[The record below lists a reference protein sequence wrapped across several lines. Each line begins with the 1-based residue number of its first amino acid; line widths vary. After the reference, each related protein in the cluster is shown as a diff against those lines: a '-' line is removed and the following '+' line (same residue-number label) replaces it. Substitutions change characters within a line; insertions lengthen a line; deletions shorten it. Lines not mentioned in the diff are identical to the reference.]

1 MRQNSKLSANL
12 MKSLV
17 LISTCVIL
25 ASPVLLVAQQAR
37 HSEVTEVVVV
47 EVPVQVTKDGEPV
60 RGLTADQFEV
70 LDGRKRQ
77 DLIGFD
83 VYDLSIS
90 EGAPSQEVPQMP
102 AAAQRRF
109 MLFFDL
115 SFSDPASIVRAR
127 HAAKK
132 LVSTGLAPAD
142 LVGVATYSASSGSK
156 LILGFTSD
164 RSQVELAIDTLGLP
178 QLVESR
184 RDPLGITF
192 ADMPESWGTAATGG
206 GGRGGIDVEAEVR
219 QAVDRLESSIRRADD
234 KNDILALTSS
244 LTGVA
249 ELLRSVDG
257 RKYLVFLSE
266 GFNSSIIVG
275 QGGGISREEQQAI
288 QAQNDAAMRGEIQ
301 DVDSN
306 LRFGDTSAQN
316 QLSVMLR
323 EFVRADCV
331 IQAIDIGGLRA
342 GADAR
347 PRRESKQGLFMM
359 ADGTGGEFVENFNN
373 LTTAMEEVLNR
384 TSVTYVLAIQPKDL
398 KMDGDFHKL
407 KVKLK
412 DGPKGARLA
421 YRPGYF
427 APRPYSE
434 LSQRE
439 RIFTAASRIY
449 GDASGQVG
457 TAALAAPFEI
467 ASQPVYVPTLIE
479 IRGEDLLKGNQGATV
494 TAEIYAYAVA
504 EDGQVRDFFN
514 QVIGIDV
521 EKAGPALQQTGIKFW
536 NQFELPPGTYVAR
549 TLVRNANTGSS
560 GVSVYPFRVPDG
572 GQDEPALLAPMFPEP
587 AGKWLIVR
595 GKRAEESTHDYPFT
609 VQGEPFIPAVK
620 PVLVPGQSASVILA
634 GYGLGDSVQMTA
646 ELQTLNGNSVGEV
659 SLNVGER
666 KLATD
671 PTMAQW
677 AATLGL
683 GTLEAGDYI
692 LKFTATEPETGDT
705 HSSTITVSVSG

>member
-1 MRQNSKLSANL
+1 MRQQSRPSAYL
-12 MKSLV
+12 RSLLLFSTY
-17 LISTCVIL
+17 LIL
-25 ASPVLLVAQQAR
+25 PNPGPLVAQQAR
-37 HSEVTEVVVV
+37 HAEVTEVVVV
-47 EVPVQVTKDGEPV
+47 EVPVQVSKDGRPV

-90 EGAPSQEVPQMP
+90 GVEPSEVGPRIP
-102 AAAQRRF
+102 AAAQRHF

-127 HAAKK
+127 HAAKE
-132 LVSTGLAPAD
+132 LVATGLNQND

-164 RSQVELAIDTLGLP
+164 RNQAELAIDTLGLP

-192 ADMPESWGTAATGG
+192 ADMPESWGTATAGSS
-206 GGRGGIDVEAEVR
+206 GRGGIDVEAEVR
-219 QAVDRLESSIRRADD
+219 QAVTRLESSIRRADD

-244 LTGVA
+244 LTEVA

-275 QGGGISREEQQAI
+275 QGGGASREEQQAI
-288 QAQNDAAMRGEIQ
+288 QRQNDAAMRGEIEA
-301 DVDSN
+301 VDSN

-316 QLSVMLR
+316 QLSLMLS

-331 IQAIDIGGLRA
+331 IQAIDIGGLRT
-342 GADAR
+342 GGDTR

-359 ADGTGGEFVENFNN
+359 ADGTGGEFIENFNN
-373 LTTAMEEVLNR
+373 LTVAMEKMLER
-384 TSVTYVLAIQPKDL
+384 TSVTYVLAFQAKDL
-398 KMDGDFHKL
+398 DLDGKFHKL

-427 APRPYSE
+427 APKPYSE

-439 RIFTAASRIY
+439 RIFSAASRLF
-449 GDASGQVG
+449 GDASGQIG

-467 ASQPVYVPTLIE
+467 ESERAYVPTMIE
-479 IRGEDLLKGNQGATV
+479 IHSSDLLKGNQGGTV

-514 QVIGIDV
+514 QIIGIDIA
-521 EKAGPALQQTGIKFW
+521 KAGSTFQETGIKFW
-536 NQFELPPGTYVAR
+536 NHFELAPGSYVAR
-549 TLVRNANTGSS
+549 VLVRNANTGTS
-560 GVSVYPFRVPDG
+560 GVSVFPFRVPDAS
-572 GQDEPALLAPMFPEP
+572 QQEPALLAPMFPEP
-587 AGKWLIVR
+587 AGRWLIVR
-595 GKRAEESTHDYPFT
+595 GQRAEETTHDYPFT
-609 VQGEPFIPAVK
+609 IQGEPFIPAVK
-620 PVLVPGQSASVILA
+620 PVLVSGQSVPVILA
-634 GYGLGDSVQMTA
+634 GYGLGDSVQIVA
-646 ELQTLNGNSVGEV
+646 ELLTLNGDPVDGV
-659 SLNVGER
+659 SLNVGDR
-666 KLATD
+666 RLAAD

-683 GTLEAGDYI
+683 GPLEAGDYE
-692 LKFTATEPETGDT
+692 LRFTATEPETGAA
-705 HSSTITVSVSG
+705 HSSAITVSVSG

>member
-1 MRQNSKLSANL
+1 MRQQSRPSAYL
-12 MKSLV
+12 RGLLLFSTY
-17 LISTCVIL
+17 LIL
-25 ASPVLLVAQQAR
+25 PNPGPLVAQQAR
-37 HSEVTEVVVV
+37 HAEVTEVVVV
-47 EVPVQVTKDGEPV
+47 EVPVQVSKDGKPV
-60 RGLTADQFEV
+60 RGLTVDQFEI

-90 EGAPSQEVPQMP
+90 GVEPSEVGPRIP
-102 AAAQRRF
+102 AAAQRHF

-127 HAAKK
+127 HAAKE
-132 LVSTGLAPAD
+132 LVATGLNQND

-164 RSQVELAIDTLGLP
+164 RNQAELAIDTLGLP

-184 RDPLGITF
+184 RDPLGLTF
-192 ADMPESWGTAATGG
+192 ADMPESWGTTTAGG
-206 GGRGGIDVEAEVR
+206 ARRGGIDVEAEVR
-219 QAVDRLESSIRRADD
+219 QAVTRLESSIRRADD
-234 KNDILALTSS
+234 TNDILALTSS
-244 LTGVA
+244 LTEVA

-275 QGGGISREEQQAI
+275 QGGGASREEQQAI
-288 QAQNDAAMRGEIQ
+288 QRQNDAAMRGEIEA
-301 DVDSN
+301 VDSN

-316 QLSVMLR
+316 QLSLMLS

-342 GADAR
+342 GGDAR

-359 ADGTGGEFVENFNN
+359 ADATGGEFIENFNN
-373 LTTAMEEVLNR
+373 LTVAMEKMLER
-384 TSVTYVLAIQPKDL
+384 TSVTYVLAFQAKDL
-398 KMDGDFHKL
+398 DLDGKFHKL

-434 LSQRE
+434 ISQRE
-439 RIFTAASRIY
+439 RIFSAASRLY
-449 GDASGQVG
+449 GDASGLVG

-467 ASQPVYVPTLIE
+467 ASPLAYVPALVE
-479 IRGEDLLKGNQGATV
+479 IRGDDLLKGNQGGTV
-494 TAEIYAYAVA
+494 AVEIYGYAVA

-514 QVIGIDV
+514 QTLGIDV
-521 EKAGPALQQTGIKFW
+521 AKAGPTFQETGIKFW
-536 NQFELPPGTYVAR
+536 NQFELPPGGYVAR
-549 TLVRNANTGSS
+549 ILVRNANTGTS
-560 GVSVYPFRVPDG
+560 GVSVFPFRVPDAS
-572 GQDEPALLAPMFPEP
+572 QQEPALLAPMFPEP
-587 AGKWLIVR
+587 AGRWLVVR
-595 GKRAEESTHDYPFT
+595 GQRAEETTHDYPFT

-620 PVLVPGQSASVILA
+620 PVLVPGQSAPVILA
-634 GYGLGDSVQMTA
+634 GYGLGSSVQMTA
-646 ELQTLNGNSVGEV
+646 ELLTLDGDAVEGV

-666 KLATD
+666 RLAAD

-677 AATLGL
+677 AATIRFDS
-683 GTLEAGDYI
+683 LEPGDYV
-692 LKFTATEPETGDT
+692 LKATTTEPDTGKSL
-705 HSSTITVSVSG
+705 SSSITVSVAG